1 MSEKVSEERQTP
13 KARYRVGTLEKA
25 FSILH
30 LIERSRSPLKIHE
43 IAEATGI
50 ERGTV
55 FRVLCT
61 LERHQYVERLPD
73 KKYRATSP
81 RRLTRLGYAG
91 PLSGTPFRRDVTA
104 GIQRAASELGLELLM
119 LDNTEDDPEAN
130 LENARTLINAKVDL
144 AMEFQPIDSIAH
156 VVGGLFASAAIPLIA
171 VETQIPGAV
180 FFGGN
185 NYGAGG
191 MAGEALA
198 KFSLEEWNGE
208 FDYLLLIESP
218 SRGPA
223 CQARLVGALD
233 GVQRILGAFPKSRVI
248 HLDGHANK
256 DASTVAV
263 ARALRS
269 LPSNARLLIS
279 AFNDPTAVGALQ
291 ALREAG
297 RGKYAAIVGQNAT
310 AESRE
315 EISRGDGPLI
325 ASVAYFPEHYGNRLM
340 RLALAILNHESPPPA
355 VYTEHVVL
363 DCHNI
368 HVYYPQY
375 AALDRKLPAGNVAS

>member
-1 MSEKVSEERQTP
+1 MSENVLDERQPP
-13 KARYRVGTLEKA
+13 KGRYRVGTLEKA
-25 FSILH
+25 LSILH
-30 LIERSRSPLKIHE
+30 LLEHSRNPLRIHE
-43 IAEATGI
+43 IADATGI

-61 LERHQYVERLPD
+61 LERHRYVERSPD

-81 RRLTRLGYAG
+81 RRLIRIGYAG
-91 PLSGTPFRRDVTA
+91 PLSGNPFRRDVTA
-104 GIQRAASELGLELLM
+104 SIQRAASELNLELLM

-130 LENARTLINAKVDL
+130 LENARTLINAKVNL
-144 AMEFQPIDSIAH
+144 VMEFQPIDSIAH
-156 VVGGLFASAAIPLIA
+156 VLGGLFASAAIPLIA

-185 NYGAGG
+185 NYSAGG
-191 MAGEALA
+191 MAGETLG
-198 KFSLEEWNGE
+198 KFSLRKWNGE

-223 CQARLVGALD
+223 SQARLVGALD
-233 GVQRILGAFPKSRVI
+233 GVRRVLGNFPKDKIV

-256 DASTVAV
+256 EASTAVVAK
-263 ARALRS
+263 ALRS
-269 LPSNARLLIS
+269 LPPTSRLLIS
-279 AFNDPTAVGALQ
+279 AFNDRTAVGALE

-297 RGKYAAIVGQNAT
+297 QERNAGIVGQNAT

-315 EISRGDGPLI
+315 EIYRNSGPLI
-325 ASVAYFPEHYGNRLM
+325 ASVAYFPERYGSRLM
-340 RLALAILNHESPPPA
+340 RLALAILNHEPPPPA
-355 VYTEHVVL
+355 VYTQHVVL
-363 DCHNI
+363 DRHNI

-375 AALDRKLPAGNVAS
+375 SALDRKSPAGDVAS